1 MLELEFENNP
11 WLRVGQKGRSK
22 VLAEFLLALAPS
34 VAARPA
40 AVRSSIQ
47 RQDPIMAPEDT
58 PLAEDIWQLAP
69 PVRVQG
75 ETLKTWNIGAA
86 ATERVQISL
95 KSQGRPIDTNIE
107 LWHTPSYI
115 PHKFR
120 VYSEDGNLRPIHAV
134 IESPQH
140 PKTVAVYNTGPME
153 QAFDASV
160 TNTGKDTA
168 YSSLASV
175 RPDSVQG
182 GRITSYSFGPEV
194 ESVQVLLKTDTRN
207 MKVKIEL
214 TQGPNQVKQMI
225 EVYSSF
231 GIKNP
236 FYTVIQTPGANN
248 AIRVINQETLEFP
261 IDVWVIPY
269 ETGGSSMEP
278 VIGGAGSW

>member
-1 MLELEFENNP
+1 MVVPPN
-11 WLRVGQKGRSK
+11 
-22 VLAEFLLALAPS
+22 
-34 VAARPA
+34 
-40 AVRSSIQ
+40 
-47 RQDPIMAPEDT
+47 T
-58 PLAEDIWQLAP
+58 PLDDKIFSLSP

-75 ETLKTWNIGAA
+75 ETLKTWNIGEVT
-86 ATERVQISL
+86 TERVQISL

-115 PHKFR
+115 PSKFR
-120 VYSEDGNLRPIHAV
+120 VYSEDGKLRPINAV
-134 IESPQH
+134 WETPQH

-160 TNTGKDTA
+160 ANTGLQTA
-168 YSSLASV
+168 YEFLASV

-194 ESVQVLLKTDTRN
+194 ESVQVLLKTDKRN
-207 MKVKIEL
+207 MKIKIEL

-236 FYTVIQTPGANN
+236 FYTVFQTPGANN
-248 AIRVINQETLEFP
+248 AIRIINQETLEFP
-261 IDVWVIPY
+261 IDCWVIPY
-269 ETGGSSMEP
+269 ETGSGFTEP
-278 VIGGAGSW
+278 LIGGSL